1 MLGKNR
7 IRRIEG
13 LQRCCRLS
21 VLDLHGNRITQ
32 ISGLDNLAELKV
44 LNMAGNQIRKICN
57 MQGLQVLEELN
68 IRRNRIRSTV
78 GLEVVP
84 TLEKLFISNN
94 ELQVQWYMHEIGSI
108 VKDVCITKSCI
119 LLSRHSNEIF
129 LGDMIVII
137 QHKLHWTALCVVMK
151 KNS

>member
-44 LNMAGNQIRKICN
+44 LNLAGNQIRKICY
-57 MQGLQVLEELN
+57 MQGLISLEELV
-68 IRRNRIRSTV
+68 ST
-78 GLEVVP
+78 
-84 TLEKLFISNN
+84 T
-94 ELQVQWYMHEIGSI
+94 Y
-108 VKDVCITKSCI
+108 I
-119 LLSRHSNEIF
+119 LLPLN
-129 LGDMIVII
+129 IVPI
-137 QHKLHWTALCVVMK
+137 LVTDSDTL
-151 KNS
+151 KNYQIL

>member
-44 LNMAGNQIRKICN
+44 LNLAGNQIRKICY
-57 MQGLQVLEELN
+57 MQGLISLEELV
-68 IRRNRIRSTV
+68 STTYILTSKV
-78 GLEVVP
+78 LRKVKPDLCFEN
-84 TLEKLFISNN
+84 LSWQLKISKQNFGQGKRGHN
-94 ELQVQWYMHEIGSI
+94 F
-108 VKDVCITKSCI
+108 SC
-119 LLSRHSNEIF
+119 NM
-129 LGDMIVII
+129 GKV
-137 QHKLHWTALCVVMK
+137 
-151 KNS
+151 

>member
-44 LNMAGNQIRKICN
+44 LNLAGNQIRKICY
-57 MQGLQVLEELN
+57 MQGLISLEELVSTRV
-68 IRRNRIRSTV
+68 IYDRVWNRKIY
-78 GLEVVP
+78 
-84 TLEKLFISNN
+84 F
-94 ELQVQWYMHEIGSI
+94 EIAAFLNFEQGG
-108 VKDVCITKSCI
+108 T
-119 LLSRHSNEIF
+119 SRAGNSNENTNIN
-129 LGDMIVII
+129 ISV
-137 QHKLHWTALCVVMK
+137 
-151 KNS
+151 

>member
-44 LNMAGNQIRKICN
+44 LNLAGNQIRKICY
-57 MQGLQVLEELN
+57 MQGLISLEELVSIGAEPESMLIMEKKPISRVCTTTTYN
-68 IRRNRIRSTV
+68 I
-78 GLEVVP
+78 
-84 TLEKLFISNN
+84 
-94 ELQVQWYMHEIGSI
+94 
-108 VKDVCITKSCI
+108 
-119 LLSRHSNEIF
+119 
-129 LGDMIVII
+129 
-137 QHKLHWTALCVVMK
+137 
-151 KNS
+151 